1 MASSLISLSHSVAAA
16 AQKGKNSFLIPR
28 TECCKAHVHLPV
40 VQLSLNQIGIINF
53 KDCWNPFFDF
63 QYLIVSVWTDFSV
76 RGKSV
81 LSAVGSSE
89 YPLKTQ
95 LCWWYYLPHYHIPH
109 PWDAYMGY
117 KFLAGRESDFFFFLR
132 GSPYALVMII
142 ICEKYKRVAWSQQHM
157 KESFPLQ

>member
-1 MASSLISLSHSVAAA
+1 MASSLISLSQSVAAA
-16 AQKGKNSFLIPR
+16 AQRGKNSFLIPR

-63 QYLIVSVWTDFSV
+63 QYLIVSVWTAFSV
-76 RGKSV
+76 RGRSV

-89 YPLKTQ
+89 YPLKSQ

-109 PWDAYMGY
+109 PWDAYMES
-117 KFLAGRESDFFFFLR
+117 KFLAGRESDFFFFSGLSLCFSDDNNLWKIQACCLKSATHER
-132 GSPYALVMII
+132 VFAL
-142 ICEKYKRVAWSQQHM
+142 Q
-157 KESFPLQ
+157 

>member
-1 MASSLISLSHSVAAA
+1 MASSLISLSQSVAAA
-16 AQKGKNSFLIPR
+16 AQRGKNSFLIPR

-63 QYLIVSVWTDFSV
+63 QYLIVSVWTAFSV
-76 RGKSV
+76 QGKSV
-81 LSAVGSSE
+81 LSAVDSSE

-95 LCWWYYLPHYHIPH
+95 LCWWYYLPHTTSPIHGMPI
-109 PWDAYMGY
+109 WDTSS
-117 KFLAGRESDFFFFLR
+117 LQEESLIFFFLR

-142 ICEKYKRVAWSQQHM
+142 ICEKYKLVAWSQ
-157 KESFPLQ
+157 